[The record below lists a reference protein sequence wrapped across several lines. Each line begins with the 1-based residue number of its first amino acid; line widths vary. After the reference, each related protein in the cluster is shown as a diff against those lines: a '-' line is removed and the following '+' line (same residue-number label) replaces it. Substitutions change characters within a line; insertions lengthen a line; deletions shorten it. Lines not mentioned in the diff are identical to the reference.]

1 MDLDRV
7 LSGKVYLRVSD
18 DLVCVH
24 PPDAEL
30 RYLADFL
37 SQDVYDEAIRAGS
50 LTLQELEIF
59 LRDEGLWSKD
69 DEDLLEKI
77 SRDIETLKLDYFNSF
92 HFKRKLIT
100 TKVEISRLTRQYREI
115 SNKRLYLAEYT
126 AESAQVLWR
135 ESYILERTAKLT
147 GGGDAIAKFGVS
159 KVLAGYRSSSL
170 PDSVLRE
177 LAKGDD
183 WRPRWVAMKKGVNPF
198 LSSELTNEQLA
209 LITWST
215 MYDSIY
221 ESMDCPTDDV
231 IQDDIALDG
240 WLIHQ
245 SRKRKSEKMQEQNQ
259 GQGAEVFVPTNY
271 RSTGQVD
278 DKDVIN
284 MNSPQ
289 AKKAFKHKMNE
300 LKRRGA
306 MNELDYSGTRNE
318 MQMYANKQGF
328 NK

>member
-59 LRDEGLWSKD
+59 LRAEGLWSKE

-77 SRDIETLKLDYFNSF
+77 SSDLETLKLDYFNSF

-100 TKVEISRLTRQYREI
+100 IKEEINRRKRQYREI
-115 SNKRLYLAEYT
+115 ANKRMYLSEYT

-135 ESYILERTAKLT
+135 ESYIVERTAKLA
-147 GGGDAIAKFGVS
+147 GGGGAVVKYGIN
-159 KVLAGYRSSSL
+159 KVLGEYRSSQLS
-170 PDSVLRE
+170 DDVLRRV
-177 LAKGDD
+177 AKSDD

-198 LSSELTNEQLA
+198 LSSDLTNEQLA
-209 LITWST
+209 LVTWST
-215 MYDSIY
+215 MYDSIH

-231 IQDDIALDG
+231 IQDDTALDG

-289 AKKAFKHKMNE
+289 AKTAFKHKMGE

-306 MNELDYSGTRNE
+306 MNELDYSGTRAE